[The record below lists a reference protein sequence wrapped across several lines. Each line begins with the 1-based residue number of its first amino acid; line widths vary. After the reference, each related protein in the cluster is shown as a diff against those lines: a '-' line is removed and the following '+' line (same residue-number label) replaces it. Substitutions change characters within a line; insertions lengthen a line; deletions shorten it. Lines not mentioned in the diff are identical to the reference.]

1 MRGRKIPVLGDMME
15 LGPNEYNG
23 HWKVGIR
30 ASSVAEVL
38 ITIGERSRTIAAA
51 ARQAGF
57 ASQNMEEFDDADQ
70 AIEHL
75 RKLLQSD
82 DIVLIKGS
90 RGMHM
95 DRIVATLEARQ

>member
-1 MRGRKIPVLGDMME
+1 MWFRSVRM
-15 LGPNEYNG
+15 
-23 HWKVGIR
+23 
-30 ASSVAEVL
+30 AASVADVL

-57 ASQNMEEFDDADQ
+57 ASQNMEEFDNAEQ
-70 AIEHL
+70 ASSHL
-75 RKLLQSD
+75 RHRLQGD

-95 DRIVATLEARQ
+95 DRIVATLEAQK